1 MPMLNCNNFCLSGG
15 SFFFFFNAQLYSIC
29 YGDSRRI
36 NKCTKWSLYKSVVP
50 FMALRNIL
58 ALFQSLLSDTVLANQ
73 GKCTPYAKA

>member
-1 MPMLNCNNFCLSGG
+1 MPMLNCNNSSLSGG
-15 SFFFFFNAQLYSIC
+15 SFFFHAQLYSIC

-36 NKCTKWSLYKSVVP
+36 NKSTKWSLYKSVVP

-73 GKCTPYAKA
+73 GKCSLYAKG